1 MGAAIELFEGA
12 RTIGVGRDR
21 FVPVKTTDDL
31 LVLRS
36 DCYRS
41 DEDDLLRQT
50 VERLPFVELGPGYKL
65 IDDFEQRFAD
75 GPPSLA
81 DATSLVV
88 RGDWRFGPGVRR
100 RRHRRA
106 RTGGRRGPRGHRPRR
121 RRRVTPE
128 EIADELAGDFV
139 ARHGRRPDGVYAAP
153 GRVNLI
159 GEHVDYNDG
168 RCLPIALR
176 DATYAAVAARDDDVV
191 TVVSRQQDGRFE
203 GRLAELGP
211 GHVTGWAAYVAGV
224 MWAAQADGIRVPGVD
239 VVVHGTVPVA
249 AGLSSSASLSCAT
262 GLGVCA
268 AAGLPLDEAT
278 RRRLVEICG
287 RAEREV
293 AGAPTGGMDQTASLL
308 AREGYALLLDCR
320 DRSVRHVPWRPEAL
334 GAVLVVVDTRASH
347 ELGDG
352 QYGARRDECERA
364 ARELGVAS
372 LREVVDDPGALARLT
387 DPVLHR
393 RTRHV
398 VSEIARVDA
407 TVDAIGRGD
416 LSRRRRAVRRVPR
429 VAARRLRGL
438 VPRARHRVRRGTAGR
453 GVRRPH
459 DGRRLRRVGH
469 RAGAGRRRRRGAG
482 VGRGRLRVPGL
493 ATAAV
498 RRRCRRRRRPP
509 DRAAR

>member
-1 MGAAIELFEGA
+1 M
-12 RTIGVGRDR
+12 
-21 FVPVKTTDDL
+21 
-31 LVLRS
+31 
-36 DCYRS
+36 
-41 DEDDLLRQT
+41 
-50 VERLPFVELGPGYKL
+50 
-65 IDDFEQRFAD
+65 
-75 GPPSLA
+75 
-81 DATSLVV
+81 
-88 RGDWRFGPGVRR
+88 
-100 RRHRRA
+100 
-106 RTGGRRGPRGHRPRR
+106 
-121 RRRVTPE
+121 TPE

-211 GHVTGWAAYVAGV
+211 GQVTGWAAYVAGV

-308 AREGYALLLDCR
+308 AREGYALLLDFR
-320 DRSVRHVPWRPEAL
+320 DRSVRHVPWRPEGL

-347 ELGDG
+347 ELSDG

-364 ARELGVAS
+364 VRELGVAS
-372 LREVVDDPGALARLT
+372 LREIVDDPGELGRLT

-407 TVDAIGRGD
+407 TVDAIRRGD
-416 LSRRRRAVRRVPR
+416 LTTVGALFDASHASLRDDFEVSCPELDTVCD
-429 VAARRLRGL
+429 AARRAGAFGARMTGGGFGGSAIAL
-438 VPRARHRVRRGTAGR
+438 VPVDAVAAVHASVETAFASQGWRPPRFVDGAAAGGAR
-453 GVRRPH
+453 PIE
-459 DGRRLRRVGH
+459 L
-469 RAGAGRRRRRGAG
+469 
-482 VGRGRLRVPGL
+482 
-493 ATAAV
+493 TAA
-498 RRRCRRRRRPP
+498 R
-509 DRAAR
+509 